1 MTGGARFG
9 LSSAAVMKA
18 LIVEDD
24 AKVARF
30 IARVLGEEGFT
41 TDLCT
46 SGADAVQQASAVTYD
61 IILLDWML
69 PDLDGLAV
77 CRELRRGGGV
87 APIIMLT
94 ARGEVR
100 ERVLGLE
107 AGADDYVV
115 KPFEIDELLARV
127 QALLRR
133 THGFGRLKVGP
144 LEIDR
149 LQRRV
154 AVDGAALDLTARE
167 YALLLFLAHQP
178 GRAVARS
185 ELLAHVWTTQF
196 DPGSNLVDVHISRLR
211 DKLGEH
217 AWMIDTVRGKGYRL
231 RTERT

>member
-1 MTGGARFG
+1 
-9 LSSAAVMKA
+9 MKV

-24 AKVARF
+24 EKVARF
-30 IARVLGEEGFT
+30 IARVLGEEGFI
-41 TDLCT
+41 TDLCV
-46 SGADAVQQASAVTYD
+46 SGADAVRQANAVVYD
-61 IILLDWML
+61 VVLLDWML

-77 CRELRRGGGV
+77 CRELRRGGTV
-87 APIIMLT
+87 TPIIMLT

-115 KPFEIDELLARV
+115 KPFEIDELLARI
-127 QALLRR
+127 QAVLRR
-133 THGFGRLKVGP
+133 THGFGRMQLGA

-154 AVDGAALDLTARE
+154 ILGGRTLDLTARE
-167 YALLLFLAHQP
+167 YMLLLCLAHQAD
-178 GRAVARS
+178 RVVARS
-185 ELLAHVWTTQF
+185 ELLSQVWATQF

-231 RTERT
+231 RQEPP

>member
-1 MTGGARFG
+1 
-9 LSSAAVMKA
+9 MKV

-24 AKVARF
+24 EKVARF
-30 IARVLGEEGFT
+30 IARVLGEEGFI
-41 TDLCT
+41 TDLCV
-46 SGADAVQQASAVTYD
+46 SGADAVRQANAVAYD
-61 IILLDWML
+61 VVLLDWML

-77 CRELRRGGGV
+77 CRELRRGGTV
-87 APIIMLT
+87 TPIIMLT

-115 KPFEIDELLARV
+115 KPFEIDELLARI
-127 QALLRR
+127 QAVLRR
-133 THGFGRLKVGP
+133 THGFGRMQLGA

-154 AVDGAALDLTARE
+154 ILGGRTLDLTARE
-167 YALLLFLAHQP
+167 YMLLLCLAHQAD
-178 GRAVARS
+178 RVVARS
-185 ELLAHVWTTQF
+185 ELLSQVWATQF

-231 RTERT
+231 RQDPP

>member
-1 MTGGARFG
+1 MLGAR
-9 LSSAAVMKA
+9 MKV

-24 AKVARF
+24 EKVARF
-30 IARVLGEEGFT
+30 IARVLGEEGFI
-41 TDLCT
+41 TDLCV
-46 SGADAVQQASAVTYD
+46 SGADAVRQANAVAYD
-61 IILLDWML
+61 VVLLDWML

-77 CRELRRGGGV
+77 CRDLRRGGTV
-87 APIIMLT
+87 TPIIMLT

-115 KPFEIDELLARV
+115 KPFEIDELLARI
-127 QALLRR
+127 QAVLRR
-133 THGFGRLKVGP
+133 THGFGRMQLGA

-154 AVDGAALDLTARE
+154 TLGGRTLDLTARE
-167 YALLLFLAHQP
+167 YTLLLFLAHQAD
-178 GRAVARS
+178 RVVARS
-185 ELLAHVWTTQF
+185 ELLSQVWSTQF

-231 RTERT
+231 RQDPP

>member
-1 MTGGARFG
+1 
-9 LSSAAVMKA
+9 V

-24 AKVARF
+24 EKVARF
-30 IARVLGEEGFT
+30 IARVLGEEGFI
-41 TDLCT
+41 TDLCV
-46 SGADAVQQASAVTYD
+46 SGADAVRQANAVAYD
-61 IILLDWML
+61 VVLLDWML

-77 CRELRRGGGV
+77 CRELRRGGTV
-87 APIIMLT
+87 TPIIMLT

-115 KPFEIDELLARV
+115 KPFEIDELLARI
-127 QALLRR
+127 QAVLRR
-133 THGFGRLKVGP
+133 THGFGRMQLGA

-154 AVDGAALDLTARE
+154 ILGGRTLDLTARE
-167 YALLLFLAHQP
+167 YMLLLCLAHQAD
-178 GRAVARS
+178 RVVARS
-185 ELLAHVWTTQF
+185 ELLSQVWATQF

-231 RTERT
+231 RQDPP

>member
-1 MTGGARFG
+1 MLGAR
-9 LSSAAVMKA
+9 MKV

-24 AKVARF
+24 EKVARF
-30 IARVLGEEGFT
+30 IARVLGEEGFV
-41 TDLCT
+41 TDLCV
-46 SGADAVQQASAVTYD
+46 SGTDAVRQASAVTYD
-61 IILLDWML
+61 VVLLDWML

-77 CRELRRGGGV
+77 CRELRRCGTV
-87 APIIMLT
+87 TPIIMLT

-100 ERVLGLE
+100 ERILGLE

-115 KPFEIDELLARV
+115 KPFEIDELLARI
-127 QALLRR
+127 QAVLRR
-133 THGFGRLKVGP
+133 THGFGRMQLGA

-154 AVDGAALDLTARE
+154 TLGARTLDLTARE
-167 YALLLFLAHQP
+167 YTLLLFLAHQAD
-178 GRAVARS
+178 RVVARS
-185 ELLAHVWTTQF
+185 ELLSQVWSTQF

-231 RTERT
+231 RQEPP

>member
-1 MTGGARFG
+1 MLGAR
-9 LSSAAVMKA
+9 MKV

-24 AKVARF
+24 EKVARF
-30 IARVLGEEGFT
+30 IARVLGEEGFV
-41 TDLCT
+41 TDLCV
-46 SGADAVQQASAVTYD
+46 SGADAVRQANAVAYD
-61 IILLDWML
+61 VVLLDWML

-77 CRELRRGGGV
+77 CRELRRSGTV
-87 APIIMLT
+87 TPIIMLT

-115 KPFEIDELLARV
+115 KPFEIDELLARI
-127 QALLRR
+127 QAVLRR
-133 THGFGRLKVGP
+133 THGFGRMQLGA

-154 AVDGAALDLTARE
+154 ILGGRTLDLTARE
-167 YALLLFLAHQP
+167 YMLLLFLAHQAD
-178 GRAVARS
+178 RVVARS
-185 ELLAHVWTTQF
+185 ELLSQVWATQF

-211 DKLGEH
+211 EKLGEH

-231 RTERT
+231 RQDPP

>member
-1 MTGGARFG
+1 
-9 LSSAAVMKA
+9 MKV

-24 AKVARF
+24 EKVARF
-30 IARVLGEEGFT
+30 IARVLGEEGFI
-41 TDLCT
+41 TDLCV
-46 SGADAVQQASAVTYD
+46 SGADAVRQANAVAYD
-61 IILLDWML
+61 VVLLDWML

-77 CRELRRGGGV
+77 CRELRRGGTV
-87 APIIMLT
+87 TPIIMLT

-115 KPFEIDELLARV
+115 KPFEIDELLARI
-127 QALLRR
+127 QAVLRR
-133 THGFGRLKVGP
+133 THGFGRMQLGA

-154 AVDGAALDLTARE
+154 ILGGRTLDLTARE
-167 YALLLFLAHQP
+167 YMLLLCLAHQAD
-178 GRAVARS
+178 RVVARS
-185 ELLAHVWTTQF
+185 ELLSQVWATQF

-231 RTERT
+231 RQEPP

>member
-1 MTGGARFG
+1 
-9 LSSAAVMKA
+9 MKV

-24 AKVARF
+24 EKVARF
-30 IARVLGEEGFT
+30 IARVLNEEDFV
-41 TDLCT
+41 TDLCV
-46 SGADAVQQASAVTYD
+46 SGVDAVRQASTVAYD
-61 IILLDWML
+61 VILLDWML

-77 CRELRRGGGV
+77 CRELRSRGSV
-87 APIIMLT
+87 TPIIMLT

-100 ERVLGLE
+100 ERILGLE
-107 AGADDYVV
+107 TGADDYVV

-127 QALLRR
+127 QAVLRR
-133 THGFGRLKVGP
+133 THGFGRMRLGA

-154 AVDGAALDLTARE
+154 TLAGRALELTARE
-167 YALLLFLAHQP
+167 YTLLLSLAHQAD
-178 GRAVARS
+178 RVVARS
-185 ELLAHVWTTQF
+185 ELLSQVWSTQF

-231 RTERT
+231 RQGEP

>member
-1 MTGGARFG
+1 MAGGSRFG
-9 LSSAAVMKA
+9 LSSEAVMKA

-46 SGADAVQQASAVTYD
+46 SGADAVKQASAVAYD
-61 IILLDWML
+61 IVLLDWML

-133 THGFGRLKVGP
+133 THGFGRLKVGA
-144 LEIDR
+144 LEVDR

-154 AVDGAALDLTARE
+154 AVDGRALDLTARE

-185 ELLAHVWTTQF
+185 ELLAHVWATQF

-231 RTERT
+231 RAERT

>member
-1 MTGGARFG
+1 MLGRR
-9 LSSAAVMKA
+9 MKV

-24 AKVARF
+24 EKVARF
-30 IARVLGEEGFT
+30 IARVLGEEGFI
-41 TDLCT
+41 TDLCV
-46 SGADAVQQASAVTYD
+46 SGADAVRQANAVVYD
-61 IILLDWML
+61 VVLLDWML

-77 CRELRRGGGV
+77 CRELRRGGTV
-87 APIIMLT
+87 TPIIMLT

-115 KPFEIDELLARV
+115 KPFEIDELLARI
-127 QALLRR
+127 QAVLRR
-133 THGFGRLKVGP
+133 THGFGRMQLGA

-154 AVDGAALDLTARE
+154 ILGGRTLDLTARE
-167 YALLLFLAHQP
+167 YMLLLCLAHQAD
-178 GRAVARS
+178 RVVARS
-185 ELLAHVWTTQF
+185 ELLSQVWATQF

-231 RTERT
+231 RQDPP

>member
-1 MTGGARFG
+1 
-9 LSSAAVMKA
+9 MKV

-24 AKVARF
+24 EKVARF
-30 IARVLGEEGFT
+30 IARVLGEEGFI
-41 TDLCT
+41 TDLCV
-46 SGADAVQQASAVTYD
+46 SGADAVRQANAVVYD
-61 IILLDWML
+61 VVLLDWML

-77 CRELRRGGGV
+77 CRELRRGGTV
-87 APIIMLT
+87 TPIIMLT

-115 KPFEIDELLARV
+115 KPFEIDELLARI
-127 QALLRR
+127 QAVLRR
-133 THGFGRLKVGP
+133 THGFGRMQLGA

-154 AVDGAALDLTARE
+154 ILGGRTLDLTARE
-167 YALLLFLAHQP
+167 YMLLLCLAHQAD
-178 GRAVARS
+178 RVVARS
-185 ELLAHVWTTQF
+185 ELLSQVWATQF

-231 RTERT
+231 RQDPP

>member
-1 MTGGARFG
+1 
-9 LSSAAVMKA
+9 MKV

-24 AKVARF
+24 EKVARF
-30 IARVLGEEGFT
+30 IARVLGEEGFI
-41 TDLCT
+41 TDLCV
-46 SGADAVQQASAVTYD
+46 SGADAVRQANAVVYD
-61 IILLDWML
+61 VVLLDWML

-77 CRELRRGGGV
+77 CRELRRGGTV
-87 APIIMLT
+87 TPIIMLT

-115 KPFEIDELLARV
+115 KPFEIDELLARI
-127 QALLRR
+127 QAVLRR
-133 THGFGRLKVGP
+133 THGFGRMQLGA

-154 AVDGAALDLTARE
+154 ILGGRTPDLTARE
-167 YALLLFLAHQP
+167 YMLLLCLAHQAD
-178 GRAVARS
+178 RVVARS
-185 ELLAHVWTTQF
+185 ELLSQVWATQF

-231 RTERT
+231 RQDPP